1 MIWAPDIIVPW
12 VRQVLLGA
20 LAKVHNENYFY
31 NYMIFILVYLS
42 DICKS
47 GDHVIIFHA
56 QEMPTL
62 PAAPYP
68 CELKPINLQVFW
80 TS

>member
-1 MIWAPDIIVPW
+1 
-12 VRQVLLGA
+12 
-20 LAKVHNENYFY
+20 
-31 NYMIFILVYLS
+31 MIFILVYLS

-68 CELKPINLQVFW
+68 CELKPINLQVFLDQLNCD
-80 TS
+80 TFINSNQVSYCMYDHDTRCTLKYNI